1 MRIGELAR
9 ELGVSADTLRFYE
22 KSGLLPG
29 PGRGENGYRE
39 YGAVDVERLRLV
51 VELRRLDI
59 PAPDAARMAS
69 WCQTG
74 HCGETS
80 TELPMALAD
89 RRASIA
95 VRIASLRAL
104 DDRLAALER
113 HLTLAEL
120 PIAGVGGPCC
130 PAAAVIETAMVVTAQ
145 SRPG

>member
-39 YGAVDVERLRLV
+39 YDAADVERLRLV

-59 PAPDAARMAS
+59 PAPDAARMAC

-74 HCGETS
+74 HCLETS
-80 TELPMALAD
+80 TELPHAIAARRLA
-89 RRASIA
+89 IA
-95 VRIASLRAL
+95 ERIAGLRDL
-104 DDRLAALER
+104 DGRLAALEH
-113 HLTLAEL
+113 HLALTEL
-120 PIAGVGGPCC
+120 PMAGAEGPCC
-130 PAAAVIETAMVVTAQ
+130 AAAAAVETPRVMAAG
-145 SRPG
+145 SG

>member
-39 YGAVDVERLRLV
+39 YGPPDVERLRLV

-59 PAPDAARMAS
+59 PAPDAARMAG

-74 HCGETS
+74 HCLETS
-80 TELPMALAD
+80 AELPQAIAD
-89 RRASIA
+89 RRSAIA
-95 VRIASLRAL
+95 ERIAGLRDL
-104 DDRLAALER
+104 DGRLGALER
-113 HLTLAEL
+113 HLSLTQLPMAGAE
-120 PIAGVGGPCC
+120 GPCC
-130 PAAAVIETAMVVTAQ
+130 SAAAAVE
-145 SRPG
+145 SRLVMSASPGAG

>member
-39 YGAVDVERLRLV
+39 YGPAEIERLRLV

-59 PAPDAARMAS
+59 PAPDAARMAG

-74 HCGETS
+74 HCLETS
-80 TELPMALAD
+80 AELPSALAE

-95 VRIASLRAL
+95 ARITALRAL

-113 HLTLAEL
+113 HLSLAEL
-120 PIAGVGGPCC
+120 PMAGSEGPCC
-130 PAAAVIETAMVVTAQ
+130 AAAAAIEAPFKPAQ
-145 SRPG
+145 PAGPG